1 MDQMTTIGF
10 IGIGQMGRWMAERL
24 LKAGYLLTIYDT
36 NLEAATLLK
45 DKGATVAPSVQAL
58 GESNELVI
66 TMLPNS
72 SIVESVVAGEG
83 GLLHSM
89 KPDGMI
95 IDMSSSYALSTK
107 RLAEQVRAAGLTL
120 IDAPV
125 SGGVK
130 GAKAGSLTIMVGAKK
145 DDFMKAL
152 PVLQCM
158 GKTIN
163 LVGETGAGHALK
175 AINNY
180 LSATS
185 LYATTEAMILAK
197 KLGLNLNIALDT
209 INQSSGQSF
218 STHYKFPTFV
228 VNRAFN
234 SGFSLELLQ
243 KDVRMVN
250 MLARDQ
256 KIPILLGSLVE
267 QIYESA
273 LQSAPNHQDHTEIVK
288 FLEQITNITL
298 SEGEEYVDAIKKS

>member
-1 MDQMTTIGF
+1 MMNIGF
-10 IGIGQMGRWMAERL
+10 IGIGQMGRWMTEHLLETGYRL
-24 LKAGYLLTIYDT
+24 TVYDT
-36 NLEAATLLK
+36 NADAVALLEE
-45 DKGATVAPSVQAL
+45 KGALVAPSVEEL
-58 GESNELVI
+58 GNVNELVI

-72 SIVESVVAGEG
+72 AIVESVVAGEG

-89 KPDGMI
+89 KPSGII
-95 IDMSSSYALSTK
+95 IDMSSSYAMSTK
-107 RLAEQVRAAGLTL
+107 RLAEQVTAAGLTL

-130 GAKAGSLTIMVGAKK
+130 GAKAGTLTIMVGAKE
-145 DDFMKAL
+145 DDFKKVL
-152 PVLQCM
+152 PILQCM
-158 GKTIN
+158 GNTIN

-185 LYATTEAMILAK
+185 MYATTEAMILAK
-197 KLGLNLNIALDT
+197 KLGLDLNIALDT

-228 VNRAFN
+228 LNREFN

-273 LQSAPNHQDHTEIVK
+273 LQSVSSHQDHTEIVK

-298 SEGEEYVDAIKKS
+298 CEEEKHVLSIQES

>member
-1 MDQMTTIGF
+1 MTRIGF
-10 IGIGQMGRWMAERL
+10 IGIGQMGRWMSEHL
-24 LKAGYLLTIYDT
+24 LSAGYPLTVFDA
-36 NLEAATLLK
+36 NPEAATEVIK
-45 DKGATVAPSVQAL
+45 KGAIAASCVQDLA
-58 GESNELVI
+58 ERSEVVI

-72 SIVESVVAGEG
+72 AAVEAVAEGEA
-83 GLLHSM
+83 GLFQSM
-89 KPDGMI
+89 KPGGMI
-95 IDMSSSYALSTK
+95 IDMSSSYSLSTQ
-107 RLAEQVRAAGLTL
+107 RLAKKAVEAGLTM

-130 GAKAGSLTIMVGAKK
+130 GAKAGNLTIMVGGSDA
-145 DDFMKAL
+145 DFARAL
-152 PVLQCM
+152 PILQCM

-185 LYATTEAMILAK
+185 MYATAEAMILCK
-197 KLGLNLNIALDT
+197 KLGLHLNTALET

-228 VNRAFN
+228 TTRQFN

-250 MLARDQ
+250 SIARDQ
-256 KIPILLGSLVE
+256 KIPLLLGGLVE
-267 QIYESA
+267 QIYEMA
-273 LQSAPNHQDHTEIVK
+273 LHSLPGHPDHTEIAA
-288 FLEQITNITL
+288 FLERMTNITL
-298 SEGEEYVDAIKKS
+298 SEGDS